1 MIAPKLRFSEFKDEW
16 IKTRIGE
23 SFQLISGF
31 AFPSSAKS
39 NSDGA
44 KWLKIADVGIQKM
57 NPSNL
62 SFLPKQY
69 LQTYSNFIVKKDDYV
84 VALTR
89 PILNGELKISQVGD
103 FYDNALLNQRVA
115 KLASEDNNLK
125 FIYCLLQK
133 SETVKD
139 IENSIAGTDPP
150 NLSLNEIKDITI
162 SLPTVEEQT
171 KIAEFLSAVDDKIS
185 QLSRQLELLNQYKK
199 GVMQKIFSQEIRFKN
214 DNGEDF
220 GEWVET
226 NLNKISNHIGGTALE
241 SFVSLEADY
250 KFISIGNYSTNGNY
264 IDNGQRIELND
275 KTQAKLL
282 NKNDL
287 VMVLN
292 DKTSTG
298 DLIGSTLLIDRDN
311 EYIYNQRS
319 ERIICNLDLV
329 NPKFL
334 WHYLNSF
341 KMRDEIKKLAQGGT
355 QIYINFSSVLG
366 IGILLPLIQEQEK
379 IAEFLTAIDERID
392 HTTAQLTHTKQWKKG
407 LLQQM
412 FV

>member
-16 IKTRIGE
+16 FEKKLE
-23 SFQLISGF
+23 E
-31 AFPSSAKS
+31 
-39 NSDGA
+39 
-44 KWLKIADVGIQKM
+44 IATVERGKFSPRPRND
-57 NPSNL
+57 
-62 SFLPKQY
+62 PKFY
-69 LQTYSNFIVKKDDYV
+69 
-84 VALTR
+84 
-89 PILNGELKISQVGD
+89 NGEMPFIQTGD
-103 FYDNALLNQRVA
+103 VANCGIYLEKYTQTLNEEGIKVSKVFPKNSILITIAANIGDTAITRFPVA
-115 KLASEDNNLK
+115 CPDSLVAIQPLENIANTHFLNNLLELK
-125 FIYCLLQK
+125 KEYLDSQATQNAQKNINLQVLK
-133 SETVKD
+133 PLELV
-139 IENSIAGTDPP
+139 IP
-150 NLSLNEIKDITI
+150 NYQ
-162 SLPTVEEQT
+162 EQT

-226 NLNKISNHIGGTALE
+226 SLNKISNHIGGTALE

-264 IDNGQRIELND
+264 IDNGQRIELNN

-282 NKNDL
+282 NKDDL

-366 IGILLPLIQEQEK
+366 IGILLPLIQEQKK

>member
-1 MIAPKLRFSEFKDEW
+1 MTAPKLRFSEFKDEW

-57 NPSNL
+57 NPSNP

-171 KIAEFLSAVDDKIS
+171 KIAEFLSVVDDKIS

-220 GEWVET
+220 GEWEKVKFSDIFIEIKDKVGNKNIET
-226 NLNKISNHIGGTALE
+226 YSITAGKG
-241 SFVSLEADY
+241 FVSQSEKFGRDISGSQNENYIVLGKNDFSYNKGNSKTY
-250 KFISIGNYSTNGNY
+250 KFGCVYLNNTGQNIAVPNVFISFRAKKNNIAHNFY
-264 IDNGQRIELND
+264 
-275 KTQAKLL
+275 AKLF
-282 NKNDL
+282 
-287 VMVLN
+287 
-292 DKTSTG
+292 
-298 DLIGSTLLIDRDN
+298 
-311 EYIYNQRS
+311 EH
-319 ERIICNLDLV
+319 
-329 NPKFL
+329 
-334 WHYLNSF
+334 HYLDRYLRQLISSSARMDGLLNISKEGF
-341 KMRDEIKKLAQGGT
+341 FEIP
-355 QIYINFSSVLG
+355 
-366 IGILLPLIQEQEK
+366 LPFPPIPEQEK
-379 IAEFLTAIDERID
+379 IAEFLTAIDEQID
-392 HTTAQLTHTKQWKKG
+392 HTTAQLTHTKHWKKG